1 MKIHISFD
9 EKLGKFQMN
18 SDGTNFST
26 IAVLEVAKAAL
37 IKKGMEE
44 GTLGQIV
51 RHVDIPR

>member
-1 MKIHISFD
+1 MKVHINFD

-26 IAVLEVAKAAL
+26 IAVLELAKAAL

-44 GTLGQIV
+44 GTLANIV
-51 RHVDIPR
+51 RQVDIPR